1 LFIRFNQKTLKI
13 VNFVKAANM
22 KHVTLK
28 VTDSKFKAFIEFVKT
43 LDYVK
48 IDSGE
53 NLADLEKG
61 LKEVKQIQDGK
72 LKSRPVQDLLN
83 EL

>member
-1 LFIRFNQKTLKI
+1 MS
-13 VNFVKAANM
+13 KAAKM
-22 KHVTLK
+22 KQVTLK

-48 IDSGE
+48 IESGE